1 MAVVSHRQAVPMWE
15 MIRPGEL
22 EVGRR
27 WESVGII
34 DIKTPR
40 KTVGRL
46 KYEID
51 QRGLRPTAPTS
62 GWSRERAYCKGR
74 RSAAAG

>member
-1 MAVVSHRQAVPMWE
+1 MVSHRQAIPMWE
-15 MIRPGEL
+15 VIRSGEL
-22 EVGRR
+22 EVGR
-27 WESVGII
+27 WWKSVGII

-51 QRGLRPTAPTS
+51 QHGLRPTAATP
-62 GWSRERAYCKGR
+62 GWSREPTYYKGR